1 MFGNSGYDGY
11 SRSIRSA
18 EAIESFEVP
27 LSMINKELINIFLDE
42 YESDFKHDDL
52 DFLKKLSISKWKY
65 IAKKTYPSSWHHTSS
80 YFNKTDHY
88 SLYLIAE
95 KILENKHS
103 IDEEYAYYKNVN
115 LKDNK
120 ITYKYGVINVEV
132 WGGTRKH
139 PRIVGYDEV
148 AGIII
153 GDWLYFKNNH
163 SVKFSTSKYKIT
175 ANKVKWIKV
184 YDSYDNLILH
194 HKEYKNTK
202 RVFNSLIKEKISK

>member
-1 MFGNSGYDGY
+1 MFGNNGYDGY

-27 LSMINKELINIFLDE
+27 LSMINKELINTFLDE
-42 YESDFKHDDL
+42 YESDFTEDNFN
-52 DFLKKLSISKWKY
+52 FLKKLSVSKWKY
-65 IAKKTYPSSWHHTSS
+65 IAKCKTYPSSWHHTGS

-88 SLYLIAE
+88 SLSTVAE
-95 KILENKHS
+95 KILEYKDS
-103 IDEEYAYYKNVN
+103 IDEEYSYYIKGEN
-115 LKDNK
+115 NK
-120 ITYKYGVINVEV
+120 ITFKYGVINVEV

-148 AGIII
+148 SGIII

-163 SVKFSTSKYKIT
+163 SIKGSTSKYKTT

-184 YDSYDNLILH
+184 YNSYDDLILH

>member
-1 MFGNSGYDGY
+1 MFGNSGYEGY
-11 SRSIRSA
+11 SRSKRSA
-18 EAIESFEVP
+18 DAIESYEVP
-27 LSMINKELINIFLDE
+27 LSMINKNLVNTFLNE
-42 YESDFKHDDL
+42 YSLDFKEDDL

-88 SLYLIAE
+88 SLPLIAE
-95 KILENKHS
+95 RILEYKDS
-103 IDEEYAYYKNVN
+103 IDEEYANYKNIN
-115 LKDNK
+115 KDEK
-120 ITYKYGVINVEV
+120 ITFKSGVINVEV

-153 GDWLYFKNNH
+153 GDWLYFKNDH
-163 SVKFSTSKYKIT
+163 SIKGSTSKYKTT
-175 ANKVKWIKV
+175 ANKVKWIKE
-184 YDSYDNLILH
+184 YNSYADLILH